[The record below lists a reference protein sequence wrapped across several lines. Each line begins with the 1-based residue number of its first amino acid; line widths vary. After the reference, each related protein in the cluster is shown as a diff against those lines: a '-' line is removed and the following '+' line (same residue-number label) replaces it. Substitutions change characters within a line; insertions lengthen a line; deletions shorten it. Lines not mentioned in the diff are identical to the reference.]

1 MNYKLKTFF
10 TKRNTVGIL
19 VSGLA
24 GFLALALLLPNLGN
38 QVLGLVSSLTA
49 KFKK

>member
-10 TKRNTVGIL
+10 TKRNAAGIL